1 MGSVHQL
8 SNRQIVNQW
17 EKENGQS
24 AIYNIYRKGKFY
36 GYQTKLKRLDGSVKQ
51 ITSKDY
57 NKLVKK
63 IERQLRKIDE
73 GKILVKRPKATII
86 SAIHCYVEELR
97 KQTKVLDRQDK
108 PVVSY
113 QNFNYKGSMAKV
125 VMETISKDE
134 MLSKK
139 NINNWQGYDMVR
151 VMALLRD
158 RSSSANVLG
167 AYLRILKDSF
177 YHAMN
182 TNDFD
187 IQKEN
192 PAVQYK
198 KNPINMAELKVDP
211 YIHLNET
218 MNLIERWHLPL
229 VNKFTASFDDNVY
242 KILIRLCFSYG
253 LRVGEAL
260 GLSVD
265 DFIDMKDNIAPKL
278 DVYAQITQDDYKRVT
293 KTVSGKRLIPV
304 GKGLAG
310 ELREYIKFRKG
321 NVYDSNC
328 DALFPYDRYGKKGYH
343 VYRTAHKQLLRY
355 TVDEFALP
363 DNHKFHFFRHWCITN
378 WKRHA
383 IHTGYDISRF
393 VGHKNPAVTE
403 RLYTHLFCTQ
413 LEEEHRVD
421 RQDYIDNLLF

>member
-1 MGSVHQL
+1 MGSVHLL
-8 SNRQIVNQW
+8 SKRQIVNQW

-24 AIYNIYRKGKFY
+24 SIYNIYRKGEFY

-57 NKLVKK
+57 DKLLKK
-63 IERQLRKIDE
+63 IEGQLKKIDE

-86 SAIHCYVEELR
+86 SAIHGYVEELR

-108 PVVSY
+108 PVVSIG
-113 QNFNYKGSMAKV
+113 NFNYKSGLAKV

-134 MLSKK
+134 TLSKK
-139 NINNWQGYDMVR
+139 NINSWQGYDMVR
-151 VMALLRD
+151 VMAVLRE

-177 YHAMN
+177 FHAMN

-192 PAVQYK
+192 PVVQYK

-211 YIHLNET
+211 FIHINET
-218 MNLIERWHLPL
+218 MNLIERWHIPF
-229 VNKFTASFDDNVY
+229 VNKFTSSINDPVY

-253 LRVGEAL
+253 LRIGEAL
-260 GLSVD
+260 ALSVD
-265 DFIDMKDNIAPKL
+265 DFIDKVGNIAPKL
-278 DVYAQITQDDYKRVT
+278 DVYGQISKDEYKRIT
-293 KTVSGKRLIPV
+293 KTPSGKRLIPV
-304 GKGLAG
+304 GKGLAD
-310 ELREYIKFRKG
+310 ELREYIKFRKES
-321 NVYDSNC
+321 VYDSNC
-328 DALFPYDRYGKKGYH
+328 DALFPYDRYGQKGYH
-343 VYRTAHKQLLRY
+343 IYRTAHKQLMRY
-355 TVDEFALP
+355 TVDEFELP
-363 DNHKFHFFRHWCITN
+363 NNHKFHFFRHWCITS
-378 WKRHA
+378 WKRNA

-403 RLYTHLFCTQ
+403 RLYTHLYCTQ

-421 RQDYIDNLLF
+421 KQDYLDNLLF